1 MNAPQELNQQ
11 QLGLYNKF
19 NVTRTDGKD
28 APGGKHEGDKYFV
41 LNLSTDKNAI
51 PALAAYAEA
60 CASEYPKLAD
70 DLRGIIAEK
79 VLAMSEYIIVPE
91 KTLPGGKIVP
101 SFRVG
106 KYLSS
111 RGPMGTS
118 VSIPTAKPW
127 VEISYHDAVN
137 AAECNALNLITE
149 TQWLAIALDIS
160 QQDINWTGG
169 KVGHGSIYQGLHLG
183 NVDEAQA
190 STFEPEESE
199 RRWHQLSNGK
209 RIYDF
214 AGNAYSWVFDD
225 VQGNDKGL
233 TGKIAADSIS
243 LTTSPHK
250 SCEKGVGY
258 IPDGARDW
266 SGRALVRGGCWDS
279 GSYAGVFLL
288 GDGWPVRGYDDVGF
302 RCTKGL

>member
-1 MNAPQELNQQ
+1 MNAINQREL
-11 QLGLYNKF
+11 GVYNKF
-19 NVTRTDGKD
+19 VVTRTDGKD

-41 LNLSTDKNAI
+41 LNLTTDKNAI
-51 PALAAYAEA
+51 PALAAYADA

-70 DLRGIIAEK
+70 DLRGIVAGK
-79 VLAMSEYIIVPE
+79 VLEMSEYIIAPE
-91 KTLPGGKIVP
+91 ITLPSSLVVP

-111 RGPMGTS
+111 RGPMGTP

-127 VEISYHDAVN
+127 VNINYHDAID
-137 AAECNALNLITE
+137 ACECNALDLITE

-183 NVDEAQA
+183 KVNEAQDA
-190 STFEPEESE
+190 TFEPEESE
-199 RRWHQLSNGK
+199 RRWHQLSNGE

-214 AGNAYSWVFDD
+214 AGNANSWVFDD

-266 SGRALVRGGCWDS
+266 SGDALIRGGYWFS
-279 GSYAGVFLL
+279 GSDAGVFSL
-288 GDGWPVRGYDDVGF
+288 GDDWPEYECDYVGF

>member
-1 MNAPQELNQQ
+1 MNAIDQH

-19 NVTRTDGKD
+19 NISRTDGKD
-28 APGGKHEGDKYFV
+28 APGEKHHGDQHFV
-41 LNLSTDKNAI
+41 LNLTTDKHSI
-51 PALAAYAEA
+51 PALAAYADA
-60 CASEYPKLAD
+60 CAAEYPKLAD
-70 DLRGIIAEK
+70 DLRGIIAGK

-91 KTLPGGKIVP
+91 KTLPGGKVVP

-111 RGPMGTS
+111 RGPMGTP
-118 VSIPTAKPW
+118 VSIPPAKPW

-137 AAECNALNLITE
+137 AAECNALDLITE
-149 TQWLAIALDIS
+149 TQWLAIAIDIS

-190 STFEPEESE
+190 ATFVPEESE
-199 RRWHQLSNGK
+199 RRWHQLSNGE

-225 VQGNDKGL
+225 VQGDDKGL
-233 TGKIAADSIS
+233 TGKIAADSMS
-243 LTTSPHK
+243 LTTSPYK
-250 SCEKGVGY
+250 SYEKGVGY

-266 SGRALVRGGCWDS
+266 SGYALIRGGCWCS
-279 GSYAGVFLL
+279 ESLAGVFGLNL
-288 GDGWPVRGYDDVGF
+288 GWRDGELGGVGF